1 MKKGLFILLI
11 TQVLIKLA
19 NAQENVGIGTLTP
32 NTSSIL
38 ELESTNKGFLVP
50 RMTTAQRNAIIS
62 PANSLLVYD
71 TDFQCFF
78 YYRQPTLQWVSLCET
93 SPGVTGPTGPTGAQ
107 GPQGPQG
114 PVGAQG
120 PQGIPGNDGING
132 VDVDNAVVNVNG
144 DLIISLSNG
153 TIINAGNVIG
163 PTGATGAPGPQGP
176 IGPTGVDGAPG
187 PQGPTGA
194 TGAPGPQGPIGPT
207 GADGAPGPQGPIGPT
222 GADGATGPQGP
233 TGATGAPGPQ
243 GPIGPTG
250 ADGAPGPAGPT
261 GATGAPGPQGPIGPT
276 GADGAPGPA
285 GPTGAQGP
293 QGPTG
298 AQGPQGPTGIQGP
311 PGPIGPPGPTGPT
324 WTLLQPTF
332 NPNGTFT
339 INATAGSGAPVTSPN
354 AAWLTT
360 GNTGTV
366 FGTNFLG
373 SIDNVGVDFRT
384 NNIIRMR
391 IRNDGIIGIGGL
403 GNPAAINPPFVLGPA
418 NPVHTIYY
426 PLEIGNDINT
436 GGGDQIAIAYYRG
449 QDPTL
454 NPERLG
460 GWGYVGYNAAGPGNN
475 QFWWRGF
482 SAGWIVVS
490 ERELKRDIKTIN
502 KDDNLTHY
510 LTSIIKE
517 MKPSFY
523 NYENETK
530 TFEKG
535 IENHYRPAYRIGL
548 ITDETPDFLLDESL
562 SGVDIYGLATLALFG
577 AQYSINKLENQKI
590 LDFGSVT
597 FPVGSNSLKI
607 TFSEDFGES
616 VPVIT
621 LSIMNQFSQVYI
633 KEKSSKGFII
643 NRESS
648 DESITVDWIAISNRT
663 KNIDSYEVNSEIL
676 EKIKLNEVTKK
687 EILDFYKD
695 FNQTISPS
703 K

>member
-176 IGPTGVDGAPG
+176 IGPTGADGAPG
-187 PQGPTGA
+187 PAGPTGA

-207 GADGAPGPQGPIGPT
+207 GADGAPGPQ
-222 GADGATGPQGP
+222 
-233 TGATGAPGPQ
+233 
-243 GPIGPTG
+243 
-250 ADGAPGPAGPT
+250 GPT

>member
-11 TQVLIKLA
+11 IQVFTELV

-62 PANSLLVYD
+62 PANSLLVFD

-163 PTGATGAPGPQGP
+163 PTGAM
-176 IGPTGVDGAPG
+176 
-187 PQGPTGA
+187 
-194 TGAPGPQGPIGPT
+194 GAPGPQGPIGPT
-207 GADGAPGPQGPIGPT
+207 GADGAPGPQ
-222 GADGATGPQGP
+222 
-233 TGATGAPGPQ
+233 
-243 GPIGPTG
+243 
-250 ADGAPGPAGPT
+250 GPT

-332 NPNGTFT
+332 NPSGTFT

-475 QFWWRGF
+475 QFWWRGY

-535 IENHYRPAYRIGL
+535 IENHYRPAYRMGL

-590 LDFGSVT
+590 LDFGSIT